1 MVDIVPI
8 DVPEKRM
15 AHDLLGVGD
24 AGAET
29 DLGFARQEFLQ
40 DGDGVARHVD
50 GVEGLVGENGV
61 VDLVFVFAAE
71 GRLLQ
76 EHLVDQHAEGPPVDC
91 AAVFLVEEDL
101 VEEERVSGFLPLGL
115 GEDTVR
121 VGRWSRYLWCHE
133 FGCAAEGAGGG
144 VVPHVLFAE
153 TIVGNL
159 DVAVEGQEDVVELE
173 IAVDDPVLVEV
184 L

>member
-24 AGAET
+24 AGAEA

-50 GVEGLVGENGV
+50 GVEWLVGEDGV

-71 GRLLQ
+71 GGLLQ
-76 EHLVDQHAEGPPVDC
+76 EHLVD
-91 AAVFLVEEDL
+91 
-101 VEEERVSGFLPLGL
+101 
-115 GEDTVR
+115 
-121 VGRWSRYLWCHE
+121 
-133 FGCAAEGAGGG
+133 
-144 VVPHVLFAE
+144 
-153 TIVGNL
+153 
-159 DVAVEGQEDVVELE
+159 
-173 IAVDDPVLVEV
+173 
-184 L
+184 

>member
-1 MVDIVPI
+1 
-8 DVPEKRM
+8 
-15 AHDLLGVGD
+15 
-24 AGAET
+24 
-29 DLGFARQEFLQ
+29 
-40 DGDGVARHVD
+40 
-50 GVEGLVGENGV
+50 
-61 VDLVFVFAAE
+61 
-71 GRLLQ
+71 
-76 EHLVDQHAEGPPVDC
+76 
-91 AAVFLVEEDL
+91 
-101 VEEERVSGFLPLGL
+101 VEEECVSGFVPLGL
-115 GEDTVR
+115 GDNIVR
-121 VGRWSRYLWCHE
+121 VGGGRYLWRHE